1 MKKLLALIM
10 AVMMLLSVA
19 VAAMA
24 EAPEDRIEVMI
35 WDYFETDAQRAM
47 IQWIMDGF
55 NESQDVY
62 YATHE
67 YVPFANYK
75 TQLQLGMTTGEMA
88 DLLIMD
94 NPDMPAFA
102 ASGLLADIS
111 SYLEDFD
118 GIDLYFPG
126 PMNSTTLDGKHYG
139 LPFCSNC
146 LCLFYNKDMFAAAGI
161 DFVPTTWEEIEK
173 AAEMLAAC
181 EEVTATPLGYAGVAT
196 EEGTFQFMPW
206 LYMAGATYETPGS
219 ADGIEAMTFI
229 KKLIDKGY
237 LSKEI
242 TSWAQS
248 DVNNQFMAGAIAMQ
262 FNGPWQL
269 PGIAANAP
277 DLNYG
282 VALLPAGDAGT
293 ASGLGGENLAVVAGD
308 NVDGAVEFLYYY
320 NQPEIMIQAQK
331 MYGAFPSR
339 SDAADNEYWTADPV
353 QATFIEQLN
362 TAVAR
367 GPHAS
372 WPSISEALY
381 TMHQEVVIGTKPVE
395 QACADAQVKIDA
407 ILGK

>member
-1 MKKLLALIM
+1 MKKVISLALWLL
-10 AVMMLLSVA
+10 MLCSVLCVSA
-19 VAAMA
+19 FAA
-24 EAPEDRIEVMI
+24 EEDRIPIVI
-35 WDYFETDAQRAM
+35 WDYFETDAQREM
-47 IQWIMDGF
+47 MTMLLDGF
-55 NESQDVY
+55 NEFQDTYV
-62 YATHE
+62 ATHE

-111 SYLEDFD
+111 DYLEDFED
-118 GIDLYFPG
+118 IDLYFPG
-126 PMNSTTLDGKHYG
+126 PMNSTTLDGAHFG

-146 LCLFYNKDMFAAAGI
+146 LCLFYNKDMFEAAGI
-161 DFVPTTWEEIEK
+161 DFVPTNWEELEK
-173 AAEMLAAC
+173 ACEMLAAC
-181 EEVTATPLGYAGVAT
+181 DAVSATPLGFAGVAT

-206 LYMAGATYETPGS
+206 LYMAGATYETVGS
-219 ADGIEAMTFI
+219 EDGVEAMTFI
-229 KKLIDKGY
+229 KKLIDEGY

-242 TSWAQS
+242 TSWAQT
-248 DVNNQFMAGAIAMQ
+248 DVNNQFMSGAIAMQ

-282 VALLPAGDAGT
+282 VALLPAGDSGT
-293 ASGLGGENLAVVAGD
+293 ASGLGGENLAVVNGD
-308 NVDGAVEFLYYY
+308 NVAGAVEFLYYY
-320 NQPEIMIQAQK
+320 NQPEVMIAAQK
-331 MYGAFPSR
+331 IYGAFPSR
-339 SDAADNEYWTADPV
+339 SDAAADEYWTADPV

-367 GPHAS
+367 GPHPS

-381 TMHQEVVIGTKPVE
+381 TMLQEVVIGTKTPAD
-395 QACADAQVKIDA
+395 ACAAAQAKIDA
-407 ILGK
+407 ILAQ

>member
-1 MKKLLALIM
+1 MKKIISLVLCLL
-10 AVMMLLSVA
+10 MLCSVLCVSA
-19 VAAMA
+19 FA
-24 EAPEDRIEVMI
+24 EEDRIPIVI
-35 WDYFETDAQRAM
+35 WDYFETDAQREM
-47 IQWIMDGF
+47 MTMLLDGF
-55 NESQDVY
+55 NEFQDTYV
-62 YATHE
+62 ATHE

-111 SYLEDFD
+111 DYLEDFD
-118 GIDLYFPG
+118 DIDLYFPG
-126 PMNSTTLDGKHYG
+126 PMNSTTLDGAHFG

-146 LCLFYNKDMFAAAGI
+146 LCLFYNKDMFEAAGI
-161 DFVPTTWEEIEK
+161 DFVPSNWEELEK
-173 AAEMLAAC
+173 ACEMLAAC
-181 EEVTATPLGYAGVAT
+181 DAVSATPLGFAGVAT

-206 LYMAGATYETPGS
+206 LYMAGATYETVGS
-219 ADGIEAMTFI
+219 EDGVEAMTFI
-229 KKLIDKGY
+229 KKLIDEGY

-242 TSWAQS
+242 TSWAQT
-248 DVNNQFMAGAIAMQ
+248 DVNNQFMSGAIAMQ

-282 VALLPAGDAGT
+282 VALLPAGDSGT
-293 ASGLGGENLAVVAGD
+293 ASGLGGENLAVVNGD
-308 NVDGAVEFLYYY
+308 NVAGAVEFLYYY
-320 NQPEIMIQAQK
+320 NQPEVMIAAQK
-331 MYGAFPSR
+331 IYGAFPSR
-339 SDAADNEYWTADPV
+339 SDAAADEYWTADPV

-367 GPHAS
+367 GPHPS

-381 TMHQEVVIGTKPVE
+381 TMLQEVVIGTKTPAD
-395 QACADAQVKIDA
+395 ACAATQAKIDA
-407 ILGK
+407 ILAQ

>member
-1 MKKLLALIM
+1 MKKILSMILCL
-10 AVMMLLSVA
+10 VMVFSVLG
-19 VAAMA
+19 VSAMA
-24 EAPEDRIEVMI
+24 DDRIEVKI
-35 WDYFETDAQRAM
+35 WDYFETDAQREM
-47 IQWIMDGF
+47 INALMDGF
-55 NESQDVY
+55 NASQDTY
-62 YATHE
+62 YAVHE

-111 SYLEDFD
+111 DYLEDFD
-118 GIDLYFPG
+118 DIDLYFPG
-126 PMNSTTLDGKHYG
+126 PMNSTMLDGKHYG

-146 LCLFYNKDMFAAAGI
+146 LCLFYNKDMFEAAGI
-161 DFVPTTWEEIEK
+161 DFVPATWEELEK
-173 AAEMLAAC
+173 ACKMLAECDA
-181 EEVTATPLGYAGVAT
+181 VSATPLGFAGIAT

-206 LYMAGATYETPGS
+206 LYMAGASYEKV
-219 ADGIEAMTFI
+219 DGEEGIAAMTFI
-229 KKLIDKGY
+229 KKLIDEGY

-242 TSWAQS
+242 TSWAQT

-282 VALLPAGDAGT
+282 VALLPAGPAGT
-293 ASGLGGENLAVVAGD
+293 SSGLGGENLAVVNGD
-308 NVDGAVEFLYYY
+308 NVAGAVEFLYYY
-320 NQPEIMIQAQK
+320 NQAEVMVEAQK

-339 SDAADNEYWTADPV
+339 SDAADNEYWTSDPV

-381 TMHQEVVIGTKPVE
+381 TMLQEVVIGTKTPAE
-395 QACADAQVKIDA
+395 ACADAQVKIDA
-407 ILGK
+407 IG

>member
-1 MKKLLALIM
+1 MKKIISLVLCLL
-10 AVMMLLSVA
+10 MLCSVLCVSA
-19 VAAMA
+19 FAD
-24 EAPEDRIEVMI
+24 EDRIPIVI
-35 WDYFETDAQRAM
+35 WDYFETDAQREM
-47 IQWIMDGF
+47 MTMLLDGF
-55 NESQDVY
+55 NEFQDTYV
-62 YATHE
+62 ATHE

-111 SYLEDFD
+111 DYLEDFD
-118 GIDLYFPG
+118 DIDLYFPG
-126 PMNSTTLDGKHYG
+126 PMNSTTLDGAHYG

-146 LCLFYNKDMFAAAGI
+146 LCLFYNKDMFEAAGI
-161 DFVPTTWEEIEK
+161 DFIPTNWEELEK
-173 AAEMLAAC
+173 ACEMLAAC
-181 EEVTATPLGYAGVAT
+181 DAVSATPLGFAGVAT

-206 LYMAGATYETPGS
+206 LYMAGATYETVGS
-219 ADGIEAMTFI
+219 EDGIEAMSFI
-229 KKLIDKGY
+229 KKLIDEGY

-242 TSWAQS
+242 TSWAQT
-248 DVNNQFMAGAIAMQ
+248 DVNNQFMSGAIAMQ

-282 VALLPAGDAGT
+282 VALLPAGDSGT
-293 ASGLGGENLAVVAGD
+293 ASGLGGENLAVVNGENIA
-308 NVDGAVEFLYYY
+308 GAVEFLYYY
-320 NQPEIMIQAQK
+320 NQPEVMIAAQK
-331 MYGAFPSR
+331 IYGAFPSR
-339 SDAADNEYWTADPV
+339 SDAAADEYWTADPV

-367 GPHAS
+367 GPHPS

-381 TMHQEVVIGTKPVE
+381 TMLQEVVIGTKTPAD
-395 QACADAQVKIDA
+395 ACAAAQAKIDA
-407 ILGK
+407 ILTQ

>member
-1 MKKLLALIM
+1 MKRIISLALCLL
-10 AVMMLLSVA
+10 MLCSVLCVSA
-19 VAAMA
+19 FAD
-24 EAPEDRIEVMI
+24 EDRIPIVI
-35 WDYFETDAQRAM
+35 WDYFETDAQREM
-47 IQWIMDGF
+47 MTMLLDGF
-55 NESQDVY
+55 NEYQDTYV
-62 YATHE
+62 ATHE

-75 TQLQLGMTTGEMA
+75 TQLQLGMTTGELA

-111 SYLEDFD
+111 EYLEDFED
-118 GIDLYFPG
+118 IDLYFPG
-126 PMNSTTLDGKHYG
+126 PMNSTTLDGAHYG

-161 DFVPTTWEEIEK
+161 DFVPTNWEELEK
-173 AAEMLAAC
+173 ACEMLAAYDA
-181 EEVTATPLGYAGVAT
+181 VSATPLGFAGVAT

-206 LYMAGATYETPGS
+206 LYMAGATYETVGS
-219 ADGIEAMTFI
+219 EDGVEAMTFI
-229 KKLIDKGY
+229 KKLIDEGY

-242 TSWAQS
+242 TSWAQT
-248 DVNNQFMAGAIAMQ
+248 DVNNQFMSGAIAMQ

-293 ASGLGGENLAVVAGD
+293 ASGLGGENLAVVNGE
-308 NVDGAVEFLYYY
+308 NVAGAVEFLYYY
-320 NQPEIMIQAQK
+320 NQPEVMIAAQK
-331 MYGAFPSR
+331 IYGAFPSR
-339 SDAADNEYWTADPV
+339 SDAAADEYRTADPV

-367 GPHAS
+367 GPHPA

-381 TMHQEVVIGTKPVE
+381 TMLQEVMIGTKTPE
-395 QACADAQVKIDA
+395 DACAAAQTKIDA
-407 ILGK
+407 ILAQ

>member
-1 MKKLLALIM
+1 MKKILCAALCVLM
-10 AVMMLLSVA
+10 VLGSLSVCA
-19 VAAMA
+19 CAD
-24 EAPEDRIEVMI
+24 DRLEVTI
-35 WDYFETDAQRAM
+35 WDYFETDAQREM
-47 IQWIMDGF
+47 MDMLLNGF
-55 NESQDVY
+55 NESQDTY
-62 YATHE
+62 FATHE

-75 TQLQLGMTTGEMA
+75 TQLQLGMTTGELP

-111 SYLEDFD
+111 DYLEDFD
-118 GIDLYFPG
+118 DIDLYFPG

-161 DFVPTTWEEIEK
+161 DFVPKTWEDVEK
-173 AAEMLAAC
+173 ASAMLLEC
-181 EEVTATPLGYAGVAT
+181 KEVSATPLGFAGVAT

-206 LYMAGATYETPGS
+206 LYMAGATYETVGS
-219 ADGIEAMTFI
+219 DAGVEAMSFI
-229 KKLIDKGY
+229 KGLIDKGY

-242 TSWAQS
+242 TSWAQT

-277 DLNYG
+277 ELNYG
-282 VALLPAGDAGT
+282 VTLLPEGPAGT
-293 ASGLGGENLAVVAGD
+293 ASGLGGENLAVVNGD
-308 NVDGAVEFLYYY
+308 NVAGAVEFLYYY
-320 NQPEIMIQAQK
+320 NQPENMIAAQK
-331 MYGAFPSR
+331 VYGAFPSR
-339 SDAADNEYWTADPV
+339 SDAAADEYWTADPV

-381 TMHQEVVIGTKPVE
+381 TMLQEVVIGTSEPAA
-395 QACADAQVKIDA
+395 ACAAAQAKIDA
-407 ILGK
+407 ILAK

>member
-1 MKKLLALIM
+1 MKKVLSMILCL
-10 AVMMLLSVA
+10 VMVFSVLG
-19 VAAMA
+19 VSAMA
-24 EAPEDRIEVMI
+24 DDRIEVKI
-35 WDYFETDAQRAM
+35 WDYFETDAQREM
-47 IQWIMDGF
+47 INALMDGF
-55 NESQDVY
+55 NASQDTY
-62 YATHE
+62 YAVHE

-111 SYLEDFD
+111 DYLEDFD
-118 GIDLYFPG
+118 DIDLYFPG
-126 PMNSTTLDGKHYG
+126 PMNSTMLDGKHYG

-161 DFVPTTWEEIEK
+161 DFVPSNWEELEK
-173 AAEMLAAC
+173 ACEMLAAC
-181 EEVTATPLGYAGVAT
+181 DAVSATPLGFAGVAT

-206 LYMAGATYETPGS
+206 LYMAGATYETVGS
-219 ADGIEAMTFI
+219 EAGVEAMTFI
-229 KKLIDKGY
+229 KKLIDNGY

-242 TSWAQS
+242 TSWAQT

-277 DLNYG
+277 ELNYG
-282 VALLPAGDAGT
+282 VALLPSGAAGT
-293 ASGLGGENLAVVAGD
+293 ASGLGGENLAVVDGD
-308 NVDGAVEFLYYY
+308 NVAGAVEFLYYY
-320 NQPEIMIQAQK
+320 NQPENMIAAQK
-331 MYGAFPSR
+331 IYGAFPSR
-339 SDAADNEYWTADPV
+339 SDAAADEYWTADPV

-381 TMHQEVVIGTKPVE
+381 TMLQEVVIGTQAPAD
-395 QACADAQVKIDA
+395 ACAAAQAKIDA
-407 ILGK
+407 ILAK

>member
-1 MKKLLALIM
+1 MKKLIALALC
-10 AVMMLLSVA
+10 L
-19 VAAMA
+19 AMVLACGTMTLA
-24 EAPEDRIEVMI
+24 EGDDRVKIVI
-35 WDYFETDAQRAM
+35 WDYFETDAQREM
-47 IQWIMDGF
+47 MDWLLTGF
-55 NESQDVY
+55 NESQDTY

-111 SYLEDFD
+111 EYLEDFD

-126 PMNSTTLDGKHYG
+126 PMNSTTLNGAHYG

-146 LCLFYNKDMFAAAGI
+146 LCLFYNKDMFEAAGI
-161 DFVPTTWEEIEK
+161 EFVPSTWEEIEK
-173 AAEMLAAC
+173 ASQMLYDCAD
-181 EEVTATPLGYAGVAT
+181 VSATPLGFAGVAT

-206 LYMAGATYETPGS
+206 LYMAGASYETVGS
-219 ADGIEAMTFI
+219 KAGIKTMSFL
-229 KKLIDKGY
+229 KNLIDKGY

-242 TSWAQS
+242 TSWAQT

-269 PGIAANAP
+269 PGIAKNAP
-277 DLNYG
+277 ELNYG
-282 VALLPAGDAGT
+282 VTLLPAGDAGS
-293 ASGLGGENLAVVAGD
+293 ASGLGGENLAVVNGK

-320 NQPEIMIQAQK
+320 NQPEIMIEAQK

-339 SDAADNEYWTADPV
+339 SDAAADEYWTADPV

-381 TMHQEVVIGTKPVE
+381 TMLQEVIVGTETPE
-395 QACADAQVKIDA
+395 AACAAAQVKIDA
-407 ILGK
+407 ILAE

>member
-1 MKKLLALIM
+1 MKKLLCVLLALLM
-10 AVMMLLSVA
+10 VA
-19 VAAMA
+19 SLGVSAFADD
-24 EAPEDRIEVMI
+24 DRIPVVI
-35 WDYFETDAQRAM
+35 WDYFETDAQREM
-47 IQWIMDGF
+47 MDMLLDGF
-55 NESQDVY
+55 NASQDTYV
-62 YATHE
+62 ASHE

-111 SYLEDFD
+111 DYLEDFED
-118 GIDLYFPG
+118 IDLYFPG

-146 LCLFYNKDMFAAAGI
+146 LCLFYNKDMFEAAGV
-161 DFVPTTWEEIEK
+161 DFVPSTWEELEK
-173 AAEMLAAC
+173 ACELLAAC
-181 EEVTATPLGYAGVAT
+181 DAVSATPLGFAGVAT

-206 LYMAGATYETPGS
+206 LYMAGASYETVGS
-219 ADGIEAMTFI
+219 EAGIEAMSFI
-229 KKLIDKGY
+229 KKLIDNGY

-242 TSWAQS
+242 TSWAQT

-277 DLNYG
+277 ELNYG
-282 VALLPAGDAGT
+282 VALLPAGPAGT
-293 ASGLGGENLAVVAGD
+293 SSGLGGENLAVVDGD

-320 NQPEIMIQAQK
+320 NQAENMIAAQK

-339 SDAADNEYWTADPV
+339 SDAAADEYWTADPV

-381 TMHQEVVIGTKPVE
+381 TMLQEVVIGTQAPE
-395 QACADAQVKIDA
+395 DACAAAQAKIDT
-407 ILGK
+407 ILAK